1 VTKITYSS
9 NCSIQFIIKGASDV
23 FLPRLPPR
31 IDSKF
36 LDNII
41 VPNIWYRYDNSR
53 LRLATSRDKKEPR
66 LLATSVDVEEGETV
80 AFDRYVKEKGP
91 EIRKS
96 EYGDYTLEDN
106 RKKRTYEHTIRYD
119 KGIMVEHIMTSASV
133 PEHYDFYL
141 SK

>member
-1 VTKITYSS
+1 MELVFPRCASLICWDIAWWQPPLLSL
-9 NCSIQFIIKGASDV
+9 SI
-23 FLPRLPPR
+23 
-31 IDSKF
+31 
-36 LDNII
+36 
-41 VPNIWYRYDNSR
+41 
-53 LRLATSRDKKEPR
+53 
-66 LLATSVDVEEGETV
+66 
-80 AFDRYVKEKGP
+80 DRYVKEKGP

-96 EYGDYTLEDN
+96 EYGDYTVEDN